1 MYYASLQALMCTDWT
16 AEDKVHL
23 GEELSDVLIYLVRL
37 ADRCHVDL
45 PAAAIRKF
53 QLNAEKYPPPSGATP
68 DHDRDSSGSECKDSS
83 STGDETTLR
92 LSCDQKGD
100 DLLSRV
106 RDIIL

>member
-1 MYYASLQALMCTDWT
+1 MCTDWT

-53 QLNAEKYPPPSGATP
+53 QLNAEKYPPPPAAATP
-68 DHDRDSSGSECKDSS
+68 GHDRETSGLECKDSS
-83 STGDETTLR
+83 STAEGATLR

-100 DLLSRV
+100 DQVFYSCL
-106 RDIIL
+106 

>member
-1 MYYASLQALMCTDWT
+1 MCTDWT
-16 AEDKVHL
+16 TEDKVHL

-53 QLNAEKYPPPSGATP
+53 QLNAEKYPPPGPLPAAAP
-68 DHDRDSSGSECKDSS
+68 GHDRESSGSECKDSS
-83 STGDETTLR
+83 STAEETTPRLR

-100 DLLSRV
+100 DQGFYSCFMMILL
-106 RDIIL
+106 